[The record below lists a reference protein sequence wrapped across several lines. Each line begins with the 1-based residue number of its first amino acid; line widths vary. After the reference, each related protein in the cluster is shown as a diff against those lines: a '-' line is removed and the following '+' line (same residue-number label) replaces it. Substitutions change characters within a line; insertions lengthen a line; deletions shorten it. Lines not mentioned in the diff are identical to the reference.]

1 MCDASILYQLPQGW
15 TKVGNNMTIRD
26 NNGSSKHDSKRSQ
39 RQDYWDTVMGVKPST
54 KSSTK
59 QTASGSSPTA
69 VTGHSV
75 TDNVMMSGHNQPAA
89 SSSRSDADSSKK
101 AKSDRKPR
109 PFQCELCQS
118 CYTQKGDMVRHMRY
132 VHEGLR
138 PYQCSYC
145 GNSFGRRS
153 ILNKHLKI
161 HTKE

>member
-1 MCDASILYQLPQGW
+1 MLYQVPHTW
-15 TKVGNNMTIRD
+15 TRLVNEMTIRD
-26 NNGSSKHDSKRSQ
+26 NTGSGKHDSKRSQ
-39 RQDYWDTVMGVKPST
+39 RQDYWDTVMGVKPSS
-54 KSSTK
+54 KSITK
-59 QTASGSSPTA
+59 QSSGSSPTA
-69 VTGHSV
+69 VTGHVAS
-75 TDNVMMSGHNQPAA
+75 DNMMVSGHSQPAGT
-89 SSSRSDADSSKK
+89 SSRSDADGSKK
-101 AKSDRKPR
+101 AKNDRKLR

-138 PYQCSYC
+138 PYQCTYC

>member
-1 MCDASILYQLPQGW
+1 MYNGSVLYQFPQIW
-15 TKVGNNMTIRD
+15 NRAEIKMTIRD
-26 NNGSSKHDSKRSQ
+26 TNGVTKHDSKRSQ
-39 RQDYWDTVMGVKPST
+39 RQDYWDTVMGAKPTSQ
-54 KSSTK
+54 SGSRPGI
-59 QTASGSSPTA
+59 GSSPTA
-69 VTGHSV
+69 VTGHVVS
-75 TDNVMMSGHNQPAA
+75 DNLAVMNSHKQGSSG
-89 SSSRSDADSSKK
+89 SSRADGDSGKNLK
-101 AKSDRKPR
+101 NDRKLR

-138 PYQCSYC
+138 PYQCTYC